1 MPRSAKPARG
11 ASGGG
16 SIRKKTI
23 TRNGKTYS
31 YWEGRYTVGYDP
43 KTGKQ
48 RQKSITGKSKNEV
61 AQKLRQVVVELDQ
74 GTYQEP
80 CQLLM
85 SEWLDIWLECYTS
98 HLKPRALESYQ
109 CQVRN
114 HIRPELG
121 NVRLCDLHTHM
132 VQGFYVGLQKSSLSP
147 KTISIIHGTLH
158 KALQQAVDIGYLR
171 DNPAEHCV
179 RPRVRRKPIKPLD
192 DDAIRQFMAAA
203 KGHRFERLYLLTLF
217 TGLRQG
223 EVLGLTWDCVDFA
236 KGTLLIDKQ
245 LQRTPGHG
253 YGTST
258 YDLAPTKSDRARK
271 ITAPPFVLS
280 LLKQERSWQAEAHL
294 QVGQA
299 WRDTGLIFTNE
310 LGEALRPY
318 TVYKGFKK
326 LADQIG
332 LPTARFHD
340 LRHSYAVAAIKG
352 GDDIK
357 TVQENLGHA
366 TAVFTLDVYGHVT
379 DQMKKESADRMEK
392 VIESLSG

>member
-121 NVRLCDLHTHM
+121 SIRLCDLRPHM
-132 VQGFYVGLQKSSLSP
+132 VQ
-147 KTISIIHGTLH
+147 
-158 KALQQAVDIGYLR
+158 
-171 DNPAEHCV
+171 
-179 RPRVRRKPIKPLD
+179 
-192 DDAIRQFMAAA
+192 
-203 KGHRFERLYLLTLF
+203 RF
-217 TGLRQG
+217 
-223 EVLGLTWDCVDFA
+223 
-236 KGTLLIDKQ
+236 
-245 LQRTPGHG
+245 
-253 YGTST
+253 
-258 YDLAPTKSDRARK
+258 
-271 ITAPPFVLS
+271 
-280 LLKQERSWQAEAHL
+280 
-294 QVGQA
+294 
-299 WRDTGLIFTNE
+299 
-310 LGEALRPY
+310 
-318 TVYKGFKK
+318 
-326 LADQIG
+326 
-332 LPTARFHD
+332 
-340 LRHSYAVAAIKG
+340 
-352 GDDIK
+352 
-357 TVQENLGHA
+357 
-366 TAVFTLDVYGHVT
+366 
-379 DQMKKESADRMEK
+379 
-392 VIESLSG
+392 